1 MKLSHI
7 MDRFIQKVL
16 YLSMFFLPFREPLIY
31 HHLEDAPLILKQRK
45 KTRIFIVT
53 DKNLYEQDFF
63 KKLINLFKTEGISFT
78 VFHET
83 LPNPSIQQIEEIF
96 EAYQTFGADCIL
108 AVGGGS
114 VIDASKG
121 VGIRLTHPNKSLQK
135 MKGILKVWK
144 KQPLL
149 IAVPTTAGTG
159 SEATVACVVTDLKTH
174 EKYAINDPVIIPKIA
189 ILDPICTEKLPKHIV
204 STTGMDA
211 LTHAVEAYIGKSN
224 TFKTKR
230 MALSAMKLIRQN
242 LLVAYQENTY
252 ESRVNML
259 LASYQAG
266 VAFTRAYVGNV
277 HALAHQLGGM
287 YHTPH
292 GLANAVLL
300 PKVLRY
306 YGKTVEKKLASLSDY
321 LSLTE
326 ETLTRQGKAQAF
338 ISWIE
343 SLNTLMNIPSKI
355 DQTIQ
360 DDEKKLMSIRAYKE
374 ANPLYPV
381 PMIFELSDFE
391 TLYSLISK

>member
-1 MKLSHI
+1 

>member
-1 MKLSHI
+1 MKFSHLL
-7 MDRFIQKVL
+7 DRFIQKIL

-31 HHLEDAPLILKQRK
+31 HHLEDVPLILKQRK
-45 KTRIFIVT
+45 KKSVFIVT
-53 DKNLYEQDFF
+53 DKNIVEQDFF
-63 KKLINLFKTEGISFT
+63 KKLINLLEKEKVAYS

-83 LPNPSIQQIEEIF
+83 LPNPSIQQIEEIYQ
-96 EAYQTFGADCIL
+96 AYQTFHADCIL

-121 VGIRLTHPNKSLQK
+121 VGIRITHPNKPLQK

-159 SEATVACVVTDLKTH
+159 SEATVACVVTDLTTH

-211 LTHAVEAYIGKSN
+211 LTHAVEAFIGQSN
-224 TFKTKR
+224 TVKTRR
-230 MALSAMKLIRQN
+230 MALSAVKLIHQN
-242 LLVAYQENTY
+242 LLIAYQENTY

-287 YHTPH
+287 YQTPH

-300 PKVLRY
+300 TKVLRY
-306 YGKTVEKKLASLSDY
+306 YGTSVEKKLAFLSDF

-326 ETLTRQGKAQAF
+326 ETDARQDKANAF

-343 SLNTLMNIPSKI
+343 SLNSQMNIPSKI
-355 DQTIQ
+355 DQVIQ
-360 DDEKKLMSIRAYKE
+360 DDDKKLMSLRALKE

-381 PMIFELSDFE
+381 PVIFELTDFE
-391 TLYSLISK
+391 TLYSQISK